1 MAKRVYLCDGHG
13 NNTAGKRTPTYSN
26 GSYIRENTFNK
37 AVVKL
42 LVNTLKYQGISPL
55 EVAPEDTD
63 TALATRTN
71 RANADYKKKAF
82 SDYIYLSVHYNA
94 MGSTWNENVGGLET
108 YYYPGSTKGK
118 KLATA
123 VQKYLLK
130 GVTMKNRGVKSANFH
145 VLRETNMTACLAE
158 CGFMDNPDESLL
170 MTSVDYQTECA
181 NEITQGIENSNY
193 EVIEDRKDAIKQ
205 ALSLAN
211 SGDIVLIA
219 GKGHED
225 YQIIKNNRIYFD
237 DRQEV
242 RNFFNVKP

>member
-13 NNTAGKRTPTYSN
+13 NNTSGKRTPTYSN
-26 GSYIRENTFNK
+26 GTYIRENTFNK

-82 SDYIYLSVHYNA
+82 SDYIYCSIHYNA
-94 MGSTWNENVGGLET
+94 MSSTWNENVGGLET

-130 GVTMKNRGVKSANFH
+130 GVSMKNRGVKSANFH
-145 VLRETNMTACLAE
+145 VLRETNMVACLAE
-158 CGFMDNPDESLL
+158 CGFMDNPDEAKL

-181 NEITQGIENSNY
+181 NEITQGICEY
-193 EVIEDRKDAIKQ
+193 FGLTYKTPVKEEDEEARLTAYLKIISPTYWKVWLAHFKANPKLNWQ
-205 ALSLAN
+205 GFVESAL
-211 SGDIVLIA
+211 
-219 GKGHED
+219 
-225 YQIIKNNRIYFD
+225 KND
-237 DRQEV
+237 LP
-242 RNFFNVKP
+242 K